1 MSVLTRDELFQA
13 IREGCIRI
21 DPFSDDMVGPGS
33 VDLKLSNE
41 FRIFKKIRRAL
52 VVDDAMDL
60 EKITRLVHRERSF
73 TLLPGETILGI
84 TKERIKLAP
93 NICGWIQGR
102 SRFARIGLLVHMTA
116 SFIQPGIDNRQV
128 LEISNIIQPGIDNRQ
143 VLEISNMAPFPLILK
158 PDTRICQVIFQT
170 TVGEAVYVGKHK
182 DQISL

>member
-1 MSVLTRDELFQA
+1 MSVMTRDELLQA
-13 IREGCIRI
+13 IRDGRITI

-52 VVDDAMDL
+52 VVDDSMDL

-128 LEISNIIQPGIDNRQ
+128 LEISN
-143 VLEISNMAPFPLILK
+143 MAPFPLILK

-182 DQISL
+182 DQSSL